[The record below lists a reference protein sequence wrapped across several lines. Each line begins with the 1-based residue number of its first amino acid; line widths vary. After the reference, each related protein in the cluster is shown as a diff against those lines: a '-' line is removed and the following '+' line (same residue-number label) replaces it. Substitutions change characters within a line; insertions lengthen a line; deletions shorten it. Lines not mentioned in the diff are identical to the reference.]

1 MPSKYSRL
9 AVERPLADEFSL
21 KVRRIGRKPSE
32 VVTAVLTAVIDAV
45 DHGIDPIDM
54 VHICRVAR
62 SIGPGRAGYEAGA
75 NAGVLLRAYYKPKEF
90 LEVMTRIGPQIM
102 GAYRVAPDL
111 FRITDP
117 QVRGTVKGLFTGIG
131 CRCEEQQELL
141 KVVCD

>member
-21 KVRRIGRKPSE
+21 RVRRIGRKPSE
-32 VVTAVLTAVIDAV
+32 VVTAVLAAVIDAV

-54 VHICRVAR
+54 IHICRVAR
-62 SIGPGRAGYEAGA
+62 SIGPGRSGYEAGI
-75 NAGVLLRAYYKPKEF
+75 NAGVLLRAYYKPKDF
-90 LEVMTRIGPQIM
+90 LEVMARIGPQIM
-102 GAYRVAPDL
+102 GVYRVAPDL

-117 QVRGTVKGLFTGIG
+117 QVRETVKGLFTGIG

-141 KVVCD
+141 KVICG

>member
-54 VHICRVAR
+54 IHICRVAR
-62 SIGPGRAGYEAGA
+62 SIGPGRAGYEAGV
-75 NAGVLLRAYYKPKEF
+75 NAGVLLRAYYKPKDF
-90 LEVMTRIGPQIM
+90 LEVMARIGPQIM
-102 GAYRVAPDL
+102 GVYRVAPDL

-141 KVVCD
+141 KVVCG

>member
-32 VVTAVLTAVIDAV
+32 VVTAVLAAVIDAV

-62 SIGPGRAGYEAGA
+62 SIGPGRASYEAGV

-90 LEVMTRIGPQIM
+90 LEVMARIGPQIM
-102 GAYRVAPDL
+102 GAYRVAPDS

>member
-54 VHICRVAR
+54 IHICRVAR
-62 SIGPGRAGYEAGA
+62 SIGPGRSGYEAGV
-75 NAGVLLRAYYKPKEF
+75 NAGVLLRAYYKPKEL
-90 LEVMTRIGPQIM
+90 LEVMARIGPQIM

>member
-32 VVTAVLTAVIDAV
+32 VVTVALTAVIDAV

-54 VHICRVAR
+54 IHVCRVAR
-62 SIGPGRAGYEAGA
+62 SIGPGRSGYEAGV

-90 LEVMTRIGPQIM
+90 LEVMARVGPQVM
-102 GAYRVAPDL
+102 GVYRVAPDL

-131 CRCEEQQELL
+131 CRCEEQRELL
-141 KVVCD
+141 KVICG

>member
-62 SIGPGRAGYEAGA
+62 SIGPGRSGYETGV
-75 NAGVLLRAYYKPKEF
+75 NAGILLRAYYKPNEF
-90 LEVMTRIGPQIM
+90 LEVMARVGPQIM
-102 GAYRVAPDL
+102 GIYRVAPNT
-111 FRITDP
+111 FRATDP
-117 QVRGTVKGLFTGIG
+117 QIRETVKGLFTGMG

-141 KVVCD
+141 KIHCG

>member
-21 KVRRIGRKPSE
+21 KVKRIGRKPSE
-32 VVTAVLTAVIDAV
+32 VVTAVVTAVIDAI

-62 SIGPGRAGYEAGA
+62 SIGPGRSGYEAGV

-90 LEVMTRIGPQIM
+90 LEVMARIGPQIM
-102 GAYRVAPDL
+102 GAYRLAPDA
-111 FRITDP
+111 FRVTDV
-117 QVRGTVKGLFTGIG
+117 QVRETVKGLFTGMG
-131 CRCEEQQELL
+131 CRCEEEQELL
-141 KVVCD
+141 KIRCE

>member
-54 VHICRVAR
+54 IHICRVGR
-62 SIGPGRAGYEAGA
+62 SIGPGRSGYEAGI

-90 LEVMTRIGPQIM
+90 LEVMARIGPQIM

-117 QVRGTVKGLFTGIG
+117 QVRETVKGLFTGIG

>member
-32 VVTAVLTAVIDAV
+32 VVAAVLTAVIDAV

-54 VHICRVAR
+54 IHICRVAR
-62 SIGPGRAGYEAGA
+62 SIGPGRAGYEAGV

-90 LEVMTRIGPQIM
+90 LEVMARIGPQIM
-102 GAYRVAPDL
+102 GAYRVAPDV
-111 FRITDP
+111 FRVTDP
-117 QVRGTVKGLFTGIG
+117 QVRETVKGLFTGIG
-131 CRCEEQQELL
+131 CKCEEQQEFL
-141 KVVCD
+141 KVACG